1 MSNPTVSIITATFNS
16 QRFVKETIDSI
27 LAQTYTDWELIITDD
42 ESSDSTIDILESYS
56 RMDKRIKIYRLKTN
70 SGAGVARNNSI
81 KHSQGRY
88 IAFCDSDDQW
98 MPNKL
103 QKQIDFMTLYD
114 CALTYSSYKLINEI
128 GDKLGQ
134 VLAKKSLN
142 YKEMLR
148 NNYIGCLT
156 AIYDTDKVGKVYMP
170 IIRKRQDW
178 GLWLKILK
186 KDRIALGI
194 IDTLAIY
201 RVRSSSLSNKKKSLI
216 KYNFNIYRKVEKFS
230 IIKSS
235 FLIIQFTY
243 FYLRNKN

>member
-1 MSNPTVSIITATFNS
+1 MSKPIVSIITATFNS
-16 QRFVKETIDSI
+16 QRFVKETINSI
-27 LAQTYTDWELIITDD
+27 LAQTFTNWELIITDD
-42 ESSDSTIDILESYS
+42 ESTDSTLDILESYS
-56 RMDKRIKIYRLKTN
+56 SKDKRIKIYRLKTN

-98 MPNKL
+98 MSDKL
-103 QKQIDFMTLYD
+103 QKQIDFMTLHD
-114 CALTYSSYKLINEI
+114 CALTYSSYKLIDENGNDI
-128 GDKLGQ
+128 GK
-134 VLAKKSLN
+134 VHAKERLD
-142 YKEMLR
+142 YKKMLR

-156 AIYDTDKVGKVYMP
+156 AMYDTDKVGKVYMP

-201 RVRSSSLSNKKKSLI
+201 RVRSSSLSNKKRSLI

>member
-201 RVRSSSLSNKKKSLI
+201 RVRSSSLSNKKRSLI